1 MSDYKNIIGKP
12 IKSIS
17 SNLDNDQAEGQVWYN
32 TTDQQFKN
40 VISSNAFASTGSLL
54 DSYYGAG
61 GAGSQ
66 TVGMVFG
73 GISPSNSTKTTTEEY
88 DGTGFVAGGSLNT
101 GRNLIAG
108 CGTVPAGLAF

>member
-17 SNLDNDQAEGQVWYN
+17 SDLDNNQAEGQIWYN
-32 TTDQQFKN
+32 TTDDAFKN
-40 VISSNAFASTGSLL
+40 VIVSNAFASTGSLL

-66 TVGMVFG
+66 TVGMVLHPKVKNQFEFL
-73 GISPSNSTKTTTEEY
+73 N
-88 DGTGFVAGGSLNT
+88 LNT
-101 GRNLIAG
+101 LYTLNL
-108 CGTVPAGLAF
+108 